1 MGITESLITPEHF
14 AEVLCEDMQ
23 FPAPQFAPQI
33 AKSIREQIQ
42 DYHLPVL
49 GSNPI
54 PSEEQ
59 EQPAG
64 EDTRPSQELR
74 ILIKVCLED
83 KSSHNV
89 FSCKVFGVN
98 TGEQQE

>member
-1 MGITESLITPEHF
+1 
-14 AEVLCEDMQ
+14 MQ
-23 FPAPQFAPQI
+23 FPALQFAPQI

-49 GSNPI
+49 SSNPTI
-54 PSEEQ
+54 TEDQ

-74 ILIKVCLED
+74 ILIKVCLEKRLLLD
-83 KSSHNV
+83 DL
-89 FSCKVFGVN
+89 
-98 TGEQQE
+98 